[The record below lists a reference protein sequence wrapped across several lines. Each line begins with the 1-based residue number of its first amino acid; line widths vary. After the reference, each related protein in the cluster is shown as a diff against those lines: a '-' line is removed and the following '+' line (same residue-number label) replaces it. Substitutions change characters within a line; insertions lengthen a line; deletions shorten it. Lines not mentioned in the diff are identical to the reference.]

1 MNDYTLIPFEG
12 KEIRKVWHDDQWYF
26 SVIDVIEVLTDSTTP
41 RRYWT
46 DLKRKEEKGSGQLY
60 DFVVQ
65 LKLTATDG
73 RKRLTD
79 CANTEGILR
88 IAMSVPSPKAEPL
101 RLWLAEQGK
110 RAIDEAEN
118 PELLSE
124 RQAELYRAKGY
135 DDEWI
140 DKRVKAIDARK
151 RLTNEWKSRG
161 VKEGQ
166 EYSILTATIA
176 KGTFGLTPSEH
187 SQLKGLERQNLRDH
201 MTPLELILAALG
213 EEATRIIA
221 INNDARGFHEN
232 HESAIKGGA
241 AGGRARRNLEEDI
254 SQAIVTKDN
263 YLHLQGD
270 NKPVGLSPEDKAV

>member
-1 MNDYTLIPFEG
+1 MKDNELTPFEG
-12 KEIRKVWHDDQWYF
+12 KGIRKVWYDEQWYF
-26 SVIDVIEVLTDSTTP
+26 SVVDVIEFLTDSTTP

-60 DFVVQ
+60 DFIVQ
-65 LKLTATDG
+65 LKMAATDG

-79 CANTEGILR
+79 CAHTEGILR

-101 RLWLAEQGK
+101 RMWLAEQGK

-118 PELLSE
+118 PELLTD

-135 DDEWI
+135 SDEWI
-140 DKRVKAIDARK
+140 DKRVKSIDARK
-151 RLTNEWKSRG
+151 RLTNEWKNRG

-187 SQLKGLERQNLRDH
+187 SEFKGLDKQNLRDH
-201 MTPLELILAALG
+201 MTPLELILTALG

-221 INNDARGFHEN
+221 INDDAKGFYEN
-232 HESAIKGGA
+232 HESAAKGGA

-254 SQAIVTKDN
+254 KQAIVSKDN
-263 YLHLQGD
+263 YLHLKGGD
-270 NKPVGLSPEDKAV
+270 TPDELPPNDKAD

>member
-1 MNDYTLIPFEG
+1 MNDKVLVPFEG

-88 IAMSVPSPKAEPL
+88 IAMSVPSPKAESL
-101 RLWLAEQGK
+101 KLWLAEQGK

-151 RLTNEWKSRG
+151 RLTNEWKNRG

-187 SQLKGLERQNLRDH
+187 SELKGLEKQNLRDH

-221 INNDARGFHEN
+221 INNDAQGFHEN
-232 HESAIKGGA
+232 HESAVKGGA

-270 NKPVGLSPEDKAV
+270 NKPVGLPTEDKAV

>member
-1 MNDYTLIPFEG
+1 MNDYALIPFEG

-151 RLTNEWKSRG
+151 RLTNEWKNRG

-221 INNDARGFHEN
+221 INNDAQGFHEN

-254 SQAIVTKDN
+254 QQAIVTKDN
-263 YLHLQGD
+263 YLHLHGD
-270 NKPVGLSPEDKAV
+270 DKPVGLPPEDKAV

>member
-1 MNDYTLIPFEG
+1 MKDTELIPFEG
-12 KEIRKVWHDDQWYF
+12 KEIRKVWHNEAWYF
-26 SVIDVIEVLTDSTTP
+26 SIIDVIEVLTGSTTP

-79 CANTEGILR
+79 CAHTEGIFR
-88 IAMSVPSPKAEPL
+88 IIMSIPSPKAEPL
-101 RLWLAEQGK
+101 RMWLAEQGK
-110 RAIDEAEN
+110 RAMDESEN
-118 PELLSE
+118 PELLTD

-140 DKRVKAIDARK
+140 DKRVKSIEARK
-151 RLTNEWKSRG
+151 RLTNEWKNRG

-187 SQLKGLERQNLRDH
+187 SALKGLEKQNLRDH

-221 INNDARGFHEN
+221 INNDAQGFHEN
-232 HESAIKGGA
+232 HESATKGGA
-241 AGGRARRNLEEDI
+241 AGGRARRNLEQDI
-254 SQAIVTKDN
+254 QQAIVSKDN
-263 YLHLQGD
+263 YLHLKDGD
-270 NKPVGLSPEDKAV
+270 KSQALPPDGKAD

>member
-1 MNDYTLIPFEG
+1 MNDNVLIPFEG

-26 SVIDVIEVLTDSTTP
+26 SIIDVIEALTDSTTP

-118 PELLSE
+118 PELLTD
-124 RQAELYRAKGY
+124 RQVELYRAKGY

-140 DKRVKAIDARK
+140 DKRVKSIDARK
-151 RLTNEWKSRG
+151 RLTNEWKNRG

-166 EYSILTATIA
+166 EYSVLTATIA

-221 INNDARGFHEN
+221 INNDAQGFYEN

-254 SQAIVTKDN
+254 KQAIVTKDN

-270 NKPVGLSPEDKAV
+270 NKSVELLPEDKAI